1 MISALVVGVR
11 RLVSP
16 RRPLPLTPP
25 QQRHAH
31 HSHAPRQQRLSLQ
44 SAGHQEQP
52 RHHQLHQEQ
61 SPRREL
67 QRRETIHWFPVVRRH
82 SRHSDNEE
90 HIYEEIIEESG
101 EEETKEEVSEHS
113 FLALISLERRKHLK
127 FYGRTDWDYGNERF

>member
-1 MISALVVGVR
+1 MKT
-11 RLVSP
+11 LVSTLSEYCFSIP
-16 RRPLPLTPP
+16 NNVK
-25 QQRHAH
+25 H
-31 HSHAPRQQRLSLQ
+31 RL
-44 SAGHQEQP
+44 H
-52 RHHQLHQEQ
+52 
-61 SPRREL
+61 
-67 QRRETIHWFPVVRRH
+67 VC